1 MENKKQNKELK
12 KMPLIFSLTK
22 TINKEKLELEM
33 KKISTNKK
41 YNAEHYPIYSHFK
54 SIIRF

>member
-1 MENKKQNKELK
+1 MENKKQNEELK

-22 TINKEKLELEM
+22 TSNKGKIELEM

-41 YNAEHYPIYSHFK
+41 YNAEHYPIYFHFHPK
-54 SIIRF
+54 V